1 MDFTGKKEIK
11 HPSALPVKKKMRN
24 SYTCITLLE
33 AVVTLL
39 VGTVRYAATNLKHR
53 GFGMVDHKTVNIRY
67 NFKGKPAESA
77 YQFDGVD
84 LINSVLGH
92 LVNLHVEPTHIPAQ
106 ERMENGGIR
115 NTQRNVNLIE
125 HGVDDVFYFDEES
138 QEWLEIPSKW
148 LVNA

>member
-1 MDFTGKKEIK
+1 
-11 HPSALPVKKKMRN
+11 
-24 SYTCITLLE
+24 
-33 AVVTLL
+33 
-39 VGTVRYAATNLKHR
+39 
-53 GFGMVDHKTVNIRY
+53 MVDHKTVNIRY

-106 ERMENGGIR
+106 ERMENGGTR
-115 NTQRNVNLIE
+115 NIQKDINLIE

>member
-1 MDFTGKKEIK
+1 M
-11 HPSALPVKKKMRN
+11 
-24 SYTCITLLE
+24 
-33 AVVTLL
+33 L

-106 ERMENGGIR
+106 ERMENGGTR
-115 NTQRNVNLIE
+115 NIQKDINLIE
-125 HGVDDVFYFDEES
+125 YGVDDVFYFDEES